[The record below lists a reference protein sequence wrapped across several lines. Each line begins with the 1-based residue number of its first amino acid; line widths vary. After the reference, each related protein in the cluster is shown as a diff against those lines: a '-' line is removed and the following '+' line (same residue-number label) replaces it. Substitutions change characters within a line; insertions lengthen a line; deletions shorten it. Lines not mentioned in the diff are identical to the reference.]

1 MNDKDSSS
9 FNQNKPPNHA
19 VIILASGLSHR
30 LGQPKQLLEKQGK
43 PLINYMTM
51 LALVTQPKA
60 VIVVI
65 PQQDTAI
72 TDVIETAVNR
82 LTAPNS
88 SIQIVSNP
96 NPQLGMAK
104 SLSLAIDALKSQH
117 DLAMKRVLIM
127 GVDQVLLSAPHLDQL
142 LAQDNI
148 VVASRYP
155 NLDERFIIDDNKHD
169 IVGVPLVVSYK
180 VLKSWQSSLSGDK
193 GLRHFIRSLAP
204 EKVTT
209 VAHSNLSYDIDTP
222 KQLAYARQ
230 QGWLDY

>member
-51 LALVTQPKA
+51 LALATQPKA

-96 NPQLGMAK
+96 NPRLGMAK

-155 NLDERFIIDDNKHD
+155 NLDERFIIDDN
-169 IVGVPLVVSYK
+169 V
-180 VLKSWQSSLSGDK
+180 
-193 GLRHFIRSLAP
+193 
-204 EKVTT
+204 
-209 VAHSNLSYDIDTP
+209 
-222 KQLAYARQ
+222 
-230 QGWLDY
+230 